1 MKSERRHE
9 LQENELSD
17 WLEKSIEAV
26 TPHLKTISAVVLGL
40 AVCFGAYAI
49 WKNRAAAEDRASWD
63 NFYAASADKDPA
75 AAMLTLADAKPSAP
89 AGLWAR
95 LYIADNALAEGVHNL
110 FINRAVAK
118 PKLREAVDAYGKV
131 AEHAA
136 GQYEPMVA
144 RALYGQA
151 KAYEALGEKSDLDEA
166 LKLYKRIAEDF
177 PGGALAIDSNARIA
191 ALEKVSSKEF
201 YDWFAKAQPYNPN
214 PSEGGIPGIGPSF
227 NDSSIPSPATETTVD
242 PGFDPFKTPSA
253 ATDSTPPADSGTSP
267 QTTPPSE

>member
-26 TPHLKTISAVVLGL
+26 TPHLKTIFAVVLGL

-49 WKNRAAAEDRASWD
+49 WKNRTAAEERASWD
-63 NFYAASADKDPA
+63 SFYAASVDKDPP

-95 LYIADNALAEGVHNL
+95 LYIADNALAEGINNL

-118 PKLREAVDAYGKV
+118 PKLREAADAYGKV

-136 GQYEPMVA
+136 GKYEPLVA
-144 RALYGQA
+144 RGLYGQA
-151 KAYEALGEKSDLDEA
+151 KSLEALGEKSDLDEA

-177 PGGALAIDSNARIA
+177 PGSALASDSNARIA
-191 ALEKVSSKEF
+191 ALEKMSSKNF
-201 YDWFAKAQPYNPN
+201 YDWFAKAQPFN
-214 PSEGGIPGIGPSF
+214 PSEGGIPGLGPSF
-227 NDSSIPSPATETTVD
+227 NDSSIPAPTETTVD
-242 PGFDPFKTPSA
+242 PGFDPFSA
-253 ATDSTPPADSGTSP
+253 PTSGTDSTPPADGSASP
-267 QTTPPSE
+267 QTTPPAE